1 MRPNYQILFGSES
14 HYDRRMRYVSTMV
27 WLFPIITACSSGQIS
42 TSTQANN
49 GGDTWQCT
57 GETGRW
63 VCERKGE
70 NQTPNGAAK
79 IADKTSTTEKL
90 IPDRIEQPALESS
103 DADLMKEADKSL
115 VKERE
120 ASPNMWV
127 IQWIAL
133 SSEAAADDFAIK
145 NFPDKS
151 IQIRVVPIKGP
162 SKRLF
167 AVISGEYGSK
177 REALEASN
185 KIARVNTEK
194 PYIKEL
200 SSFGNL

>member
-1 MRPNYQILFGSES
+1 MLSNYQILFGSES
-14 HYDRRMRYVSTMV
+14 HYHRRMRYVSTMV

-49 GGDTWQCT
+49 GRDAWQCT

-70 NQTPNGAAK
+70 NQSPNSAAK
-79 IADKTSTTEKL
+79 IADETDAAEKL
-90 IPDRIEQPALESS
+90 VSDRIEQPALESRN
-103 DADLMKEADKSL
+103 AGLMKEVEKPL
-115 VKERE
+115 LKELE
-120 ASPNMWV
+120 ASRNMWV

-133 SSEAAADDFAIK
+133 SSEAAADSFAIK

-151 IQIRVVPIKGP
+151 IQVRVVPIKGP

-177 REALEASN
+177 REALQASN

>member
-1 MRPNYQILFGSES
+1 
-14 HYDRRMRYVSTMV
+14 MV

-42 TSTQANN
+42 TSMQANN

-63 VCERKGE
+63 VCERKVE
-70 NQTPNGAAK
+70 NRTPNSAAK
-79 IADKTSTTEKL
+79 IEDETSTTEKRVS
-90 IPDRIEQPALESS
+90 DRIEQPALESS
-103 DADLMKEADKSL
+103 SAGLMKEGEKPL
-115 VKERE
+115 LKELE
-120 ASPNMWV
+120 ASRNMWV

-133 SSEAAADDFAIK
+133 SSEAAADRFAIK
-145 NFPDKS
+145 NFSDKS
-151 IQIRVVPIKGP
+151 LRVRVVPIKGP

-200 SSFGNL
+200 SSFGDL

>member
-1 MRPNYQILFGSES
+1 
-14 HYDRRMRYVSTMV
+14 MV

-42 TSTQANN
+42 TSMQANN

-63 VCERKGE
+63 GCERKAE
-70 NQTPNGAAK
+70 KQTPNRATK
-79 IADKTSTTEKL
+79 IADETSTTEKL
-90 IPDRIEQPALESS
+90 ISDRIEQPALESS
-103 DADLMKEADKSL
+103 SADLMKEGEKPIL
-115 VKERE
+115 EELE
-120 ASPNMWV
+120 ASRNMWV

-133 SSEAAADDFAIK
+133 SSEAAADSFAIK

-151 IQIRVVPIKGP
+151 IQIRVVPIKGL

-185 KIARVNTEK
+185 KIVRINTEK

>member
-1 MRPNYQILFGSES
+1 M
-14 HYDRRMRYVSTMV
+14 
-27 WLFPIITACSSGQIS
+27 
-42 TSTQANN
+42 QANN
-49 GGDTWQCT
+49 GEDTWQCT

-70 NQTPNGAAK
+70 NQTPNNAAK
-79 IADKTSTTEKL
+79 MVDETAATEKRV
-90 IPDRIEQPALESS
+90 PDRIEQPAHESS
-103 DADLMKEADKSL
+103 RAVLMKKGEKPLLEEPETS
-115 VKERE
+115 R
-120 ASPNMWV
+120 NIWV

-133 SSEAAADDFAIK
+133 SSEAAADSFAIK

-162 SKRLF
+162 SKPLF

-177 REALEASN
+177 KEALEASD

>member
-1 MRPNYQILFGSES
+1 M
-14 HYDRRMRYVSTMV
+14 
-27 WLFPIITACSSGQIS
+27 
-42 TSTQANN
+42 QANN
-49 GGDTWQCT
+49 GEDTWQCT

-70 NQTPNGAAK
+70 NQTPNSASK
-79 IADKTSTTEKL
+79 IADETASTEK
-90 IPDRIEQPALESS
+90 PAYESS
-103 DADLMKEADKSL
+103 RAVLMKKGEKPLLEELETS
-115 VKERE
+115 R
-120 ASPNMWV
+120 NIWV

-133 SSEAAADDFAIK
+133 SSEAAADSFAIK

-151 IQIRVVPIKGP
+151 LQIRVVPIKGP
-162 SKRLF
+162 SKPLF

-177 REALEASN
+177 KEALEASD

>member
-1 MRPNYQILFGSES
+1 MRSNYQILFGSES
-14 HYDRRMRYVSTMV
+14 HYHRRMRYVSTIV

-42 TSTQANN
+42 TSTQASNSR
-49 GGDTWQCT
+49 DTWQCT

-70 NQTPNGAAK
+70 NQTPNSASK
-79 IADKTSTTEKL
+79 IADETATDEQLVS
-90 IPDRIEQPALESS
+90 DRVEQLALESS
-103 DADLMKEADKSL
+103 NADLMKEGDKPL
-115 VKERE
+115 LEELE
-120 ASPNMWV
+120 AGRNTWV

-133 SSEAAADDFAIK
+133 SSKGAADSFAIK

-151 IQIRVVPIKGP
+151 IQIRVVPIEGP
-162 SKRLF
+162 SKPLF

>member
-1 MRPNYQILFGSES
+1 MRSNYQILFGSES
-14 HYDRRMRYVSTMV
+14 HYDRRMRYVSTIV

-42 TSTQANN
+42 TSKQANN

-70 NQTPNGAAK
+70 NQTPNSASK
-79 IADKTSTTEKL
+79 IADETATDEQLVS
-90 IPDRIEQPALESS
+90 DRVEQLALESS
-103 DADLMKEADKSL
+103 NADLMKEGDRPL
-115 VKERE
+115 LEELE
-120 ASPNMWV
+120 AGRNMWV

-133 SSEAAADDFAIK
+133 SSKVAADSFAIK

-177 REALEASN
+177 REALEASK

>member
-1 MRPNYQILFGSES
+1 
-14 HYDRRMRYVSTMV
+14 MV

-42 TSTQANN
+42 TSMQANN

-63 VCERKGE
+63 VCERKEE
-70 NQTPNGAAK
+70 NQTPNSAAK
-79 IADKTSTTEKL
+79 LAEEPLTTEKL
-90 IPDRIEQPALESS
+90 ISDRIEQPALESS
-103 DADLMKEADKSL
+103 SADLMKEGEKPL
-115 VKERE
+115 REELE
-120 ASPNMWV
+120 ASRNIWV

-133 SSEAAADDFAIK
+133 SSEAAADSFAIK

-162 SKRLF
+162 SKSLF

-185 KIARVNTEK
+185 KIARVNKEK

-200 SSFGNL
+200 SSFDNL

>member
-1 MRPNYQILFGSES
+1 
-14 HYDRRMRYVSTMV
+14 MV

-70 NQTPNGAAK
+70 NQTPNSAAK

-90 IPDRIEQPALESS
+90 IPDRIEQPALKSS
-103 DADLMKEADKSL
+103 DADLMKKEGENHLREELEAG
-115 VKERE
+115 R
-120 ASPNMWV
+120 NMWV

-133 SSEAAADDFAIK
+133 SSKAAADSFAIK

>member
-70 NQTPNGAAK
+70 NQSPNSAAK
-79 IADKTSTTEKL
+79 IADETAAAEKRVSDP
-90 IPDRIEQPALESS
+90 IKQPALESS
-103 DADLMKEADKSL
+103 SADLMKEADKPL
-115 VKERE
+115 VKELE
-120 ASPNMWV
+120 ASRNMWV

>member
-1 MRPNYQILFGSES
+1 
-14 HYDRRMRYVSTMV
+14 MV
-27 WLFPIITACSSGQIS
+27 WLFPILTACSSGQIS

-49 GGDTWQCT
+49 GGDTWQCA

-70 NQTPNGAAK
+70 NQTRNSAAK
-79 IADKTSTTEKL
+79 IADKTAAAEKRVSD
-90 IPDRIEQPALESS
+90 PIEQPALESS
-103 DADLMKEADKSL
+103 DADLMKKKSEKSL
-115 VKERE
+115 RE
-120 ASPNMWV
+120 ELEAGRNMWV

-185 KIARVNTEK
+185 KIARLNTEK

-200 SSFGNL
+200 SSFDNL

>member
-1 MRPNYQILFGSES
+1 M
-14 HYDRRMRYVSTMV
+14 
-27 WLFPIITACSSGQIS
+27 
-42 TSTQANN
+42 QANN

-70 NQTPNGAAK
+70 NQTTKSAAK
-79 IADKTSTTEKL
+79 IADETAAEKL
-90 IPDRIEQPALESS
+90 VFDRIEQPALESS
-103 DADLMKEADKSL
+103 NAGLMNEVEKPLLKEL
-115 VKERE
+115 E
-120 ASPNMWV
+120 ARRNMWV

-133 SSEAAADDFAIK
+133 SSEAAADSFAIK

-185 KIARVNTEK
+185 KIARLNTEK

-200 SSFGNL
+200 SSFDNL

>member
-1 MRPNYQILFGSES
+1 M
-14 HYDRRMRYVSTMV
+14 
-27 WLFPIITACSSGQIS
+27 
-42 TSTQANN
+42 QAND
-49 GGDTWQCT
+49 GGDTWQCI

-63 VCERKGE
+63 VCERKEE
-70 NQTPNGAAK
+70 NQTPSSAAK
-79 IADKTSTTEKL
+79 IADERPTNEKL
-90 IPDRIEQPALESS
+90 ISDRIQQPVLVPSS
-103 DADLMKEADKSL
+103 ADLTKEGEKPIL
-115 VKERE
+115 EELE
-120 ASPNMWV
+120 ASRDRWV

-133 SSEAAADDFAIK
+133 SSEAAADSFALK

-177 REALEASN
+177 TEALEASD
-185 KIARVNTEK
+185 KIARMNTEK

>member
-1 MRPNYQILFGSES
+1 MK
-14 HYDRRMRYVSTMV
+14 
-27 WLFPIITACSSGQIS
+27 
-42 TSTQANN
+42 
-49 GGDTWQCT
+49 
-57 GETGRW
+57 
-63 VCERKGE
+63 KGE
-70 NQTPNGAAK
+70 KPPLEELE
-79 IADKTSTTEKL
+79 TSRN
-90 IPDRIEQPALESS
+90 I
-103 DADLMKEADKSL
+103 
-115 VKERE
+115 
-120 ASPNMWV
+120 WV

-133 SSEAAADDFAIK
+133 SSEAAADSFAIK

-162 SKRLF
+162 SKPLF

-177 REALEASN
+177 KEALEASD

>member
-1 MRPNYQILFGSES
+1 
-14 HYDRRMRYVSTMV
+14 MV
-27 WLFPIITACSSGQIS
+27 WLFPILTACSSGQIS

-49 GGDTWQCT
+49 GGDTWRCT

-70 NQTPNGAAK
+70 NQTPNSASK
-79 IADKTSTTEKL
+79 IADETATDEQLVS
-90 IPDRIEQPALESS
+90 DRVEQLALESS
-103 DADLMKEADKSL
+103 NADLMKEGNKPL
-115 VKERE
+115 LEELE
-120 ASPNMWV
+120 AGRNMWV

-133 SSEAAADDFAIK
+133 SSKAAADSFAIK

>member
-1 MRPNYQILFGSES
+1 
-14 HYDRRMRYVSTMV
+14 MRYVSTIV

-42 TSTQANN
+42 TSKQANN

-70 NQTPNGAAK
+70 NQTQNSAAK
-79 IADKTSTTEKL
+79 IADETAAAEKRVSD
-90 IPDRIEQPALESS
+90 PIEQPNLESS
-103 DADLMKEADKSL
+103 SADLMKEAHKPL
-115 VKERE
+115 LKELE
-120 ASPNMWV
+120 ASRNMWV

-167 AVISGEYGSK
+167 AVISGNYGSK
-177 REALEASN
+177 REALEASTPLILLFLLN
-185 KIARVNTEK
+185 PLLKNSI
-194 PYIKEL
+194 
-200 SSFGNL
+200 

>member
-1 MRPNYQILFGSES
+1 
-14 HYDRRMRYVSTMV
+14 MV

-42 TSTQANN
+42 KSMQANN
-49 GGDTWQCT
+49 GEDTWQCT

-70 NQTPNGAAK
+70 NQTPNSASK
-79 IADKTSTTEKL
+79 IADETSTTEKL
-90 IPDRIEQPALESS
+90 ASDRIEQPAHESS
-103 DADLMKEADKSL
+103 RAVLMNEGEKPPLEELETS
-115 VKERE
+115 R
-120 ASPNMWV
+120 NIWV

-133 SSEAAADDFAIK
+133 SSETAADSFAIK

-167 AVISGEYGSK
+167 AVISGEYVSK
-177 REALEASN
+177 KEALEASD

>member
-1 MRPNYQILFGSES
+1 
-14 HYDRRMRYVSTMV
+14 MV
-27 WLFPIITACSSGQIS
+27 WLFPILTACSSGQIS

-70 NQTPNGAAK
+70 NLTPRSAAK
-79 IADKTSTTEKL
+79 IADETAAEKL
-90 IPDRIEQPALESS
+90 VSDRIQQPALKSS
-103 DADLMKEADKSL
+103 DADLMKKEGEKSL
-115 VKERE
+115 RE
-120 ASPNMWV
+120 ELEAGRNMWV

-133 SSEAAADDFAIK
+133 SSKAAADSFAIK

>member
-1 MRPNYQILFGSES
+1 
-14 HYDRRMRYVSTMV
+14 MV

-70 NQTPNGAAK
+70 NQTPNSAAK
-79 IADKTSTTEKL
+79 IADETAAEKL
-90 IPDRIEQPALESS
+90 VFDHIEQPALESS
-103 DADLMKEADKSL
+103 SADLMKEGDKPL
-115 VKERE
+115 VKELE
-120 ASPNMWV
+120 ASRNIWV

-133 SSEAAADDFAIK
+133 SNEAAADSFAIN

-151 IQIRVVPIKGP
+151 IQIRVVPIKGA
-162 SKRLF
+162 SKPLF

-177 REALEASN
+177 REALEAAT

-194 PYIKEL
+194 PYIKRL
-200 SSFGNL
+200 SAFGNL

>member
-1 MRPNYQILFGSES
+1 
-14 HYDRRMRYVSTMV
+14 MV

-42 TSTQANN
+42 TPMQANN
-49 GGDTWQCT
+49 GEDTWQCT
-57 GETGRW
+57 GDTGRW

-70 NQTPNGAAK
+70 NQTPNNAAK
-79 IADKTSTTEKL
+79 MVDETAATEKRV
-90 IPDRIEQPALESS
+90 PDRIEQPALESRS
-103 DADLMKEADKSL
+103 ADLMREGDKPLLKEL
-115 VKERE
+115 E
-120 ASPNMWV
+120 ANRNMWV

-133 SSEAAADDFAIK
+133 SSEAAADSFAKK

-162 SKRLF
+162 NKRLF

-177 REALEASN
+177 KEAVEASD

>member
-1 MRPNYQILFGSES
+1 
-14 HYDRRMRYVSTMV
+14 MV
-27 WLFPIITACSSGQIS
+27 WLFPILTACSSGQIS

-70 NQTPNGAAK
+70 NQTQNSAAK
-79 IADKTSTTEKL
+79 IADKTAAAEKRVSD
-90 IPDRIEQPALESS
+90 PIEQPALESS
-103 DADLMKEADKSL
+103 SADLVKEADKPL
-115 VKERE
+115 LEELE
-120 ASPNMWV
+120 AGRNMWV

-151 IQIRVVPIKGP
+151 IQIRVVPIEGP
-162 SKRLF
+162 SKPLF

-185 KIARVNTEK
+185 KITRVNTEK

>member
-1 MRPNYQILFGSES
+1 MRSNYQILFGSES

-103 DADLMKEADKSL
+103 NAGLMKEVEKPL
-115 VKERE
+115 LKELE
-120 ASPNMWV
+120 ASRNMWV

-133 SSEAAADDFAIK
+133 SSKAAADSFAIK

-151 IQIRVVPIKGP
+151 IQIRVVQIKGP

>member
-1 MRPNYQILFGSES
+1 
-14 HYDRRMRYVSTMV
+14 MV
-27 WLFPIITACSSGQIS
+27 WLFPILTACSSGQIS
-42 TSTQANN
+42 TSMQANN

-70 NQTPNGAAK
+70 NLTPKSAVK
-79 IADKTSTTEKL
+79 IADETAAEKL
-90 IPDRIEQPALESS
+90 VSDRIKHPALESS
-103 DADLMKEADKSL
+103 SADLMKEGDKPL
-115 VKERE
+115 VKELE
-120 ASPNMWV
+120 ASRNMWV

-167 AVISGEYGSK
+167 AVISGEYDSK

-194 PYIKEL
+194 PYIKEM
-200 SSFGNL
+200 SSFDNL

>member
-1 MRPNYQILFGSES
+1 MRSNYQILFGSES
-14 HYDRRMRYVSTMV
+14 HYHRRMRYVSTIV
-27 WLFPIITACSSGQIS
+27 WLFPILTACSSGQIS
-42 TSTQANN
+42 TSTQAKN

-70 NQTPNGAAK
+70 NQTQNSTAKMADETAA
-79 IADKTSTTEKL
+79 EKQVSDP
-90 IPDRIEQPALESS
+90 IKQPALESS
-103 DADLMKEADKSL
+103 SADLMKEADKPL
-115 VKERE
+115 VKELE
-120 ASPNMWV
+120 ASRNMWV

-177 REALEASN
+177 REALEASD

-194 PYIKEL
+194 PYIKRL
-200 SSFGNL
+200 SSFDNL

>member
-1 MRPNYQILFGSES
+1 
-14 HYDRRMRYVSTMV
+14 MV

-42 TSTQANN
+42 TSRQANN

-63 VCERKGE
+63 VCERERE
-70 NQTPNGAAK
+70 NHTSNSAAK
-79 IADKTSTTEKL
+79 IADETAAAEKL
-90 IPDRIEQPALESS
+90 VFDRIEQPVLESS
-103 DADLMKEADKSL
+103 SADLMKEGDKTL
-115 VKERE
+115 LGELE
-120 ASPNMWV
+120 ASRDMWV

-133 SSEAAADDFAIK
+133 SSETAADDFAIK

-167 AVISGEYGSK
+167 AVISGNYGSK
-177 REALEASN
+177 REALEAST

-194 PYIKEL
+194 PYIKRL
-200 SSFGNL
+200 SSFDNL

>member
-42 TSTQANN
+42 TSKQANN

-70 NQTPNGAAK
+70 NQTQNSAAK
-79 IADKTSTTEKL
+79 IADETAAEKL
-90 IPDRIEQPALESS
+90 VSDRIKQPALESS
-103 DADLMKEADKSL
+103 SADLMKEGDKPL
-115 VKERE
+115 VKELE
-120 ASPNMWV
+120 ASRNMWV

-151 IQIRVVPIKGP
+151 IQIQVVQIKGP

-177 REALEASN
+177 REALEASD

-194 PYIKEL
+194 PYIKRL
-200 SSFGNL
+200 SSFDNL

>member
-1 MRPNYQILFGSES
+1 MRSNYQILFGSES
-14 HYDRRMRYVSTMV
+14 HYHRRMRYVSTMV
-27 WLFPIITACSSGQIS
+27 WLFPILTACSSGQIS
-42 TSTQANN
+42 TSTQAKN

-90 IPDRIEQPALESS
+90 IPDRIEQPALKSS

-115 VKERE
+115 VKELE
-120 ASPNMWV
+120 ASRNMWV

-162 SKRLF
+162 STRLF
-167 AVISGEYGSK
+167 AVISGVEYGYLYYK
-177 REALEASN
+177 AAQQNALETA
-185 KIARVNTEK
+185 
-194 PYIKEL
+194 
-200 SSFGNL
+200 

>member
-1 MRPNYQILFGSES
+1 
-14 HYDRRMRYVSTMV
+14 MV
-27 WLFPIITACSSGQIS
+27 WLFPILTACSSGQIS
-42 TSTQANN
+42 TSTQAKN

-70 NQTPNGAAK
+70 NQTQNSTAKMADETAA
-79 IADKTSTTEKL
+79 EKRVSDP
-90 IPDRIEQPALESS
+90 IKQPALESS
-103 DADLMKEADKSL
+103 SADLMKEADKPL
-115 VKERE
+115 VKELE
-120 ASPNMWV
+120 ASRNMWV

-162 SKRLF
+162 STRLF

>member
-1 MRPNYQILFGSES
+1 
-14 HYDRRMRYVSTMV
+14 MV

-63 VCERKGE
+63 VCERKAE

-79 IADKTSTTEKL
+79 IADETAAAEKRVSD
-90 IPDRIEQPALESS
+90 PIEQPTLESS
-103 DADLMKEADKSL
+103 SADLVKEADKPL
-115 VKERE
+115 LEELE
-120 ASPNMWV
+120 AGRNMWV

>member
-1 MRPNYQILFGSES
+1 
-14 HYDRRMRYVSTMV
+14 MV
-27 WLFPIITACSSGQIS
+27 WLFPILTACSSGQIS
-42 TSTQANN
+42 TSTQASNSR
-49 GGDTWQCT
+49 DTWQCT

-70 NQTPNGAAK
+70 NQTPNSASK
-79 IADKTSTTEKL
+79 IADETATDEQLVS
-90 IPDRIEQPALESS
+90 DRVEQLALESS
-103 DADLMKEADKSL
+103 NADLMKEGDKPL
-115 VKERE
+115 LEELE
-120 ASPNMWV
+120 AGRNMWV

-133 SSEAAADDFAIK
+133 SSKGAADSFAIK

-151 IQIRVVPIKGP
+151 IQIRVVPIEGP
-162 SKRLF
+162 SKPLF

>member
-1 MRPNYQILFGSES
+1 
-14 HYDRRMRYVSTMV
+14 MV

-90 IPDRIEQPALESS
+90 IPDRIEQPALKSS
-103 DADLMKEADKSL
+103 DADLIKEADKSL
-115 VKERE
+115 VKELE

-133 SSEAAADDFAIK
+133 SSEAAADSFAIK

-200 SSFGNL
+200 SSFDNL

>member
-1 MRPNYQILFGSES
+1 
-14 HYDRRMRYVSTMV
+14 MV

-42 TSTQANN
+42 TSMQANN
-49 GGDTWQCT
+49 GEDTWHCT

-70 NQTPNGAAK
+70 DQTPSSASK
-79 IADKTSTTEKL
+79 ITDETASTEKRV
-90 IPDRIEQPALESS
+90 PDRIEQPAHESS
-103 DADLMKEADKSL
+103 RAVLMKKGEKPLLEELETS
-115 VKERE
+115 R
-120 ASPNMWV
+120 NIWV

-133 SSEAAADDFAIK
+133 SSEAAADSFAIK

-162 SKRLF
+162 SKPLF

-177 REALEASN
+177 KEALEASD
-185 KIARVNTEK
+185 KIARVYREK

-200 SSFGNL
+200 SSFSNL

>member
-1 MRPNYQILFGSES
+1 
-14 HYDRRMRYVSTMV
+14 
-27 WLFPIITACSSGQIS
+27 
-42 TSTQANN
+42 
-49 GGDTWQCT
+49 
-57 GETGRW
+57 
-63 VCERKGE
+63 
-70 NQTPNGAAK
+70 
-79 IADKTSTTEKL
+79 
-90 IPDRIEQPALESS
+90 
-103 DADLMKEADKSL
+103 MKEGEKPIL
-115 VKERE
+115 EELE
-120 ASPNMWV
+120 ASRNMWV

-133 SSEAAADDFAIK
+133 SSEAAADSFAIK

>member
-1 MRPNYQILFGSES
+1 
-14 HYDRRMRYVSTMV
+14 MV

-42 TSTQANN
+42 TSMQANN

-63 VCERKGE
+63 ICERKAE
-70 NQTPNGAAK
+70 KQTPNGATK
-79 IADKTSTTEKL
+79 IADETSTTEKL
-90 IPDRIEQPALESS
+90 ISDRIEQPALESS
-103 DADLMKEADKSL
+103 SADLMKEGEKPIL
-115 VKERE
+115 EELE
-120 ASPNMWV
+120 ASRNMWV

-133 SSEAAADDFAIK
+133 SSEAAADSFAIK

-177 REALEASN
+177 TEALEASN
-185 KIARVNTEK
+185 KIARINTEK

>member
-1 MRPNYQILFGSES
+1 M
-14 HYDRRMRYVSTMV
+14 
-27 WLFPIITACSSGQIS
+27 
-42 TSTQANN
+42 
-49 GGDTWQCT
+49 
-57 GETGRW
+57 
-63 VCERKGE
+63 
-70 NQTPNGAAK
+70 
-79 IADKTSTTEKL
+79 
-90 IPDRIEQPALESS
+90 
-103 DADLMKEADKSL
+103 
-115 VKERE
+115 
-120 ASPNMWV
+120 

-194 PYIKEL
+194 PYIKRTLILWQSL
-200 SSFGNL
+200 SYPHPAFDGFGASHRLKK